1 MVIDNQFSGF
11 SAGQTAM
18 IRWMLALILLEIPI
32 VLFCL
37 SGCSTTETQ
46 AALADGNCSLPA
58 TLVRNASRWNGWG
71 VDAANTR
78 FQDARTAGL
87 TRETVSKLKLKWAFG
102 FAGATEASTQPTV
115 FGGRVFVGIRDGT
128 VYSLDARTG
137 CVYWVY
143 KAAVAVRTPIVIDD
157 SGLIAY
163 FGDMQANMYAVTTN
177 TGELKWKTRV
187 GDHPYASI
195 VGAAKLASNRL
206 IVPVSG
212 GNEEAAAAFLDYVC
226 CKFRGSVVALDAETG
241 QQVWRTYTI
250 ADAAKLTGR
259 TAAETEVWGPSG
271 AGVWSSPTLDFERR
285 AIYVSTGVNYSDPPT
300 PTSDAVLALD
310 MDSGRLLW
318 AAQFTSK
325 DRFNF
330 ACFAARPLN
339 QDNCPPAPGP
349 NSGIGMSPILRKLAG
364 SRILIVGD
372 KSGVIHALDPDAQG
386 KTVWQTR
393 ISRGGVMGGIL
404 WGAASDDTGLAYFP
418 ISDWDAANP
427 AAGGTVV
434 ALRIASGEKLWSTP
448 APKPTCVG
456 AAGCSAAQAGPATA
470 IPGAV
475 FVGSFDGHLRAYAN
489 ADGAVIWDFD
499 TLQEFHTVNGIN
511 ARGGSLNRSGPT
523 VAGGMVYASSGYSQ
537 MPAIPGNVLLAF
549 SVDGQ

>member
-1 MVIDNQFSGF
+1 
-11 SAGQTAM
+11 
-18 IRWMLALILLEIPI
+18 
-32 VLFCL
+32 
-37 SGCSTTETQ
+37 
-46 AALADGNCSLPA
+46 
-58 TLVRNASRWNGWG
+58 
-71 VDAANTR
+71 
-78 FQDARTAGL
+78 
-87 TRETVSKLKLKWAFG
+87 
-102 FAGATEASTQPTV
+102 
-115 FGGRVFVGIRDGT
+115 
-128 VYSLDARTG
+128 LDAGTG
-137 CVYWVY
+137 CVYWVD
-143 KAAVAVRTPIVIDD
+143 KAAVAVRTPIVIED

-187 GDHPYASI
+187 GDHPCASI

-364 SRILIVGD
+364 
-372 KSGVIHALDPDAQG
+372 
-386 KTVWQTR
+386 
-393 ISRGGVMGGIL
+393 
-404 WGAASDDTGLAYFP
+404 
-418 ISDWDAANP
+418 
-427 AAGGTVV
+427 
-434 ALRIASGEKLWSTP
+434 
-448 APKPTCVG
+448 
-456 AAGCSAAQAGPATA
+456 
-470 IPGAV
+470 
-475 FVGSFDGHLRAYAN
+475 
-489 ADGAVIWDFD
+489 
-499 TLQEFHTVNGIN
+499 
-511 ARGGSLNRSGPT
+511 
-523 VAGGMVYASSGYSQ
+523 
-537 MPAIPGNVLLAF
+537 
-549 SVDGQ
+549 